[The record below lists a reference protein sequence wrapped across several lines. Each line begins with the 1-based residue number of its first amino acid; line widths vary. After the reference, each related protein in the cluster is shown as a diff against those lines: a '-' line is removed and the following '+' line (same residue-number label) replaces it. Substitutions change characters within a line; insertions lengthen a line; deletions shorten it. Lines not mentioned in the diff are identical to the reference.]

1 MESDWF
7 LASFVPVSAPNL
19 FPNNVLLEKSALL
32 VKTRPVPVPGVVW
45 PGAGQLCGIG
55 HYICRVVTTGHCVL
69 CNYQRLGTLAWYCDM
84 VAGVTRSQTS
94 RHAALTS
101 PVPPPTLHR
110 VGSVIVPCFCDCQL
124 SSAQHS

>member
-1 MESDWF
+1 MKA
-7 LASFVPVSAPNL
+7 LVSAFNQG
-19 FPNNVLLEKSALL
+19 KALVGAFSMI
-32 VKTRPVPVPGVVW
+32 VKTN
-45 PGAGQLCGIG
+45 CGTDESFYSTS